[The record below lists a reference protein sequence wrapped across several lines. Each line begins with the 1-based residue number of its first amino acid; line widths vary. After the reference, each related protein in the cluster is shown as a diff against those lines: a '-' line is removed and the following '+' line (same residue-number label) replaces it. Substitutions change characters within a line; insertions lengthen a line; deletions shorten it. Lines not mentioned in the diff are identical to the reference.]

1 MSCARTSVG
10 VALTEEDMRF
20 CTELI
25 SKIVAEEM
33 EKILSAFEQAK
44 EAISNAFDAGSR
56 GCAEAW
62 KVIQAAFDEIKVE
75 NAGISPKRYGM
86 PLRKRQCSCIPCYQ
100 YIPLA
105 PRNRPYQ
112 RRAY

>member
-1 MSCARTSVG
+1 
-10 VALTEEDMRF
+10 MRF

-25 SKIVAEEM
+25 DKIVEEEM
-33 EKILSAFEQAK
+33 EKILSAFEQIE
-44 EAISNAFDAGSR
+44 EAVSNAFDVGFR

-62 KVIQAAFDEIKVE
+62 KVIQAAFNEIKVE
-75 NAGISPKRYGM
+75 NAGIPPKRYGM
-86 PLRKRQCSCIPCYQ
+86 SLRKRRCSCVPCYQ

-112 RRAY
+112 RRAS